1 VKVIFKN
8 NAYFLIPC
16 FIFFLAGAW
25 LMIAYSKDNLHL
37 LFNSYHTP
45 FLDRMIPTLNL
56 LGDGLTMAI
65 IGFLFLFIRF
75 RYAFFI
81 LISLLIVAWVIY
93 MLKNTFFQSY
103 PRPVKF
109 FEGIR
114 ELRLVPGVEPHHFNS
129 FPSGHTATAFALFF
143 CLAIITKNNFMKL
156 FLFLL
161 ALVAAYSRIYL
172 SQHFFEDVYA
182 GAWVGLLAVMA
193 SWFLVYKSRK
203 AWLDHSLI
211 TVFKK
216 SK

>member
-1 VKVIFKN
+1 MKAIFKN
-8 NAYFLIPC
+8 NAYFLLPC
-16 FIFFLAGAW
+16 FIFLLAGAV
-25 LMIAYSKDNLHL
+25 LMMAYSKENLHL

-45 FLDRMIPTLNL
+45 FLDRVIPALNL

-65 IGFLFLFIRF
+65 IGFLFIFTRF
-75 RYAFFI
+75 RNALFI
-81 LISLLIVAWVIY
+81 LISLLIVALVIY
-93 MLKNTFFQSY
+93 MLKNTFFQGE

-114 ELRLVPGVEPHHFNS
+114 ELRLVPGVEPHHFNT

-143 CLAIITKNNFMKL
+143 CLAIITKNNYTKL
-156 FLFLL
+156 FFFLL

-182 GAWVGLLAVMA
+182 GAWVGLLAALA
-193 SWFLVYKSRK
+193 SWFLVYRCRK
-203 AWLDHSLI
+203 TWLDLSMI

-216 SK
+216 SG